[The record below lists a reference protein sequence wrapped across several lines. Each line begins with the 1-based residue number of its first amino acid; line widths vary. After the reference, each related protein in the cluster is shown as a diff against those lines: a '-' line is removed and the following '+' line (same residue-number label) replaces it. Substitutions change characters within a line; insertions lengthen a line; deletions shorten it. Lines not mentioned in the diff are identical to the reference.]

1 MDFKSIALTTRPR
14 LPLEK
19 TIVRESSAKLECL
32 AAAIPPNGSEERQ
45 LHGCLTS
52 AQVILLINQ
61 PRTGQETTQQETRLK
76 EKPSNL
82 YKERVHAASS
92 SWNKRRSHPLRFNSF
107 PAGQCFLV
115 RWYLSFSMSFL
126 LSRLF
131 CLLNDTYWT
140 QFSSKKRV
148 HQNSTAANVWQ
159 SVKLLDNSYHLK

>member
-1 MDFKSIALTTRPR
+1 MGPARSHCDTLLDGRSTRFQACARGKNSIMVTHSTTLKMDFESIALTTRPR

-92 SWNKRRSHPLRFNSF
+92 S
-107 PAGQCFLV
+107 
-115 RWYLSFSMSFL
+115 
-126 LSRLF
+126 
-131 CLLNDTYWT
+131 
-140 QFSSKKRV
+140 
-148 HQNSTAANVWQ
+148 
-159 SVKLLDNSYHLK
+159 

>member
-61 PRTGQETTQQETRLK
+61 PRTGQETTRQETRLK

-92 SWNKRRSHPLRFNSF
+92 S
-107 PAGQCFLV
+107 
-115 RWYLSFSMSFL
+115 
-126 LSRLF
+126 
-131 CLLNDTYWT
+131 
-140 QFSSKKRV
+140 
-148 HQNSTAANVWQ
+148 
-159 SVKLLDNSYHLK
+159 